1 MPGRWRTDFAPYQR
15 AIMDALN
22 DPDIR
27 MVVWMKSAQ
36 VGATEILNNLAGY
49 FMAHQ
54 PAPMLVMQPTLDM
67 GKAWSKDRLTPMLRD
82 TPCLAHMVGAKRS
95 KDSDNTILHKTF
107 PGGHL
112 TVAGANS
119 AASLASRPIR
129 ILMADEV
136 DRYPPSAGAEG
147 DPLNLAIKR
156 TTTFWNRKIYVCSTP
171 TVKGQSRI
179 EQAFEESNQQYYFVP
194 CPHCGEY
201 QRLLWAHI
209 RWPDGKP
216 QEAKYACGECGA
228 LIDHENKRE
237 MLERGEWRATAESG
251 SIAGFHISEIYSP
264 WVSWGEMAANFL
276 EAKKMPETLKT
287 FVNTSFGE
295 TWESEAERFE
305 SHELMDRAEQYDGI
319 PDGVLVL
326 TCAVDVQDDRLEA
339 LVVGWGIENESWAI
353 DHQIWYGDPGRRELW
368 DQLDKYLQQQFRDG
382 DRSMRIATTMI
393 DSGGHHTDDVYRF
406 CKKRY
411 SRRVFAIKGMGGIRE
426 IVSRPSKSNRGR
438 VPLFTI
444 GVDRCKDLVF
454 WRLRIQKPGPGYMHF
469 TDRLDQ
475 EYFEQLTAE
484 ERREKHI
491 QGRKVSYYHQTRK
504 RNEAL
509 DLTVYNIAAVE
520 LLNPDF
526 GAIAEK
532 VKPREPDEKRIETPA
547 QKTVRRHQ
555 KRLHRRR
562 AGNWVNG

>member
-1 MPGRWRTDFAPYQR
+1 
-15 AIMDALN
+15 MDALC
-22 DPDIR
+22 DSETR

-67 GKAWSKDRLTPMLRD
+67 GKAWSKDRLAPMLRD
-82 TPCLAHMVGAKRS
+82 TPCLSGMVGAKRS

-107 PGGHL
+107 RGGHL
-112 TVAGANS
+112 TIAGANS

-129 ILMADEV
+129 ILLADEV
-136 DRYPPSAGAEG
+136 DRYPASAGTEG
-147 DPLNLAIKR
+147 DPLNLAMKR

-179 EQAFEESNQQYYFVP
+179 EQAFEESNQQYYYVP

-201 QRLLWAHI
+201 QRLVWGHVKW
-209 RWPDGKP
+209 REDKP
-216 QEAKYACGECGA
+216 EEAQYCCEHCGA
-228 LIDHENKRE
+228 LIEHKHKRE
-237 MLERGEWRATAESG
+237 MLDKGEWRATAESNG
-251 SIAGFHISEIYSP
+251 VAGFHISEIYSP
-264 WVSWGEMAANFL
+264 WVTWGEMASNFL

-295 TWESEAERFE
+295 TWEEDAERFE
-305 SHELMDRAEQYDGI
+305 PHELLERAESYDM
-319 PDGVLVL
+319 PEGVLVL

-339 LVVGWGIENESWAI
+339 QVTGWGVEHESWVI
-353 DHQIWYGDPGRRELW
+353 DHSVWYGDPSRKELW
-368 DQLDKYLQQQFRDG
+368 DRLDKYLLQTWG
-382 DRSMRIATTMI
+382 DPPKRIACTLI

-406 CKKRY
+406 CKARQ
-411 SRRVFAIKGMGGIRE
+411 SRRVFAIKGKAGTRE
-426 IVSRPSKSNRGR
+426 IISRPSKSNRAR
-438 VPLFTI
+438 VNLFTV
-444 GVDRCKDLVF
+444 GVDRCKDLIF
-454 WRLRIQKPGPGYMHF
+454 WRLKIKRPGAGYMHF
-469 TDRLDQ
+469 CDTLDQ

-484 ERREKHI
+484 ERREKHV

-526 GAIAEK
+526 KGLARPPE
-532 VKPREPDEKRIETPA
+532 ETPPPP
-547 QKTVRRHQ
+547 KRSPLVPMRRPNNFVTGW
-555 KRLHRRR
+555 K
-562 AGNWVNG
+562 